1 MSIKKVD
8 FFAIVFDLH
17 YRSLTLFGQDR
28 LRLNNVN
35 KKKVDFFAIVFDLHY
50 RSLTLFGQDRL
61 RLNNVNKKKWI
72 FLPLCSTCIIFV
84 HFKTSYYFR

>member
-1 MSIKKVD
+1 MMD

-35 KKKVDFFAIVFDLHY
+35 KK
-50 RSLTLFGQDRL
+50 
-61 RLNNVNKKKWI
+61 
-72 FLPLCSTCIIFV
+72 
-84 HFKTSYYFR
+84 